1 MSIQL
6 TISSLLITL
15 IFSTFLILILNLLLT
30 KKDFIKKCK
39 IDYLQFLIV
48 AIILKL
54 FFPFE
59 WSLSKQI
66 NLSLLILPIRETL
79 NTEPF
84 HLLSIQEIL
93 MIIYI
98 IGVIYK
104 IILLLIEICQ
114 IKRKTTFLSFISEK
128 HWVSDYFP
136 NLEKN
141 YPIYISK
148 YVSVP
153 SIIGF
158 SSTIYLPS
166 TSFSKQEL
174 MNILHHEI
182 IHIKKHDIM
191 FKSFVNILT
200 IVYWWFYPIYI
211 FQKLV
216 HVYLEIRVDHCVTK
230 NMNKKEILDYAET
243 LISVQKKL
251 NKYSVET
258 HNSFRTNI
266 INDNTKILNIR
277 IQNLIN
283 ETMNSKSNWE
293 ILFLIACSTI
303 ITGFISINGSYNPPI
318 ERIYFTENELKHGT
332 IFREPDNKTYHIVVN
347 DIEYNIENPYGLADY
362 HLNVVTK
369 GS

>member
-1 MSIQL
+1 MPTKEKTRDNCS
-6 TISSLLITL
+6 TNNISCLSLVYILSLVLIYE
-15 IFSTFLILILNLLLT
+15 
-30 KKDFIKKCK
+30 KDFIKKCK

-104 IILLLIEICQ
+104 IILLLIEIYQ
-114 IKRKTTFLSFISEK
+114 MKRKTTFLSFISEK
-128 HWVSDYFP
+128 HCVSDYFP

-158 SSTIYLPS
+158 SSNIYLPS

-174 MNILHHEI
+174 INILHHEI
-182 IHIKKHDIM
+182 IHINKHDIM

-216 HVYLEIRVDHCVTK
+216 HVYLEIQVDHCVTK
-230 NMNKKEILDYAET
+230 NMNKK
-243 LISVQKKL
+243 K
-251 NKYSVET
+251 
-258 HNSFRTNI
+258 F
-266 INDNTKILNIR
+266 
-277 IQNLIN
+277 
-283 ETMNSKSNWE
+283 
-293 ILFLIACSTI
+293 
-303 ITGFISINGSYNPPI
+303 
-318 ERIYFTENELKHGT
+318 
-332 IFREPDNKTYHIVVN
+332 
-347 DIEYNIENPYGLADY
+347 
-362 HLNVVTK
+362 
-369 GS
+369 

>member
-104 IILLLIEICQ
+104 IILLLIEIYQ
-114 IKRKTTFLSFISEK
+114 MKRKTTFLSFISEK
-128 HWVSDYFP
+128 HWISD
-136 NLEKN
+136 L
-141 YPIYISK
+141 
-148 YVSVP
+148 
-153 SIIGF
+153 SI
-158 SSTIYLPS
+158 P
-166 TSFSKQEL
+166 
-174 MNILHHEI
+174 
-182 IHIKKHDIM
+182 
-191 FKSFVNILT
+191 LT
-200 IVYWWFYPIYI
+200 E
-211 FQKLV
+211 V
-216 HVYLEIRVDHCVTK
+216 HPVR
-230 NMNKKEILDYAET
+230 
-243 LISVQKKL
+243 
-251 NKYSVET
+251 
-258 HNSFRTNI
+258 
-266 INDNTKILNIR
+266 
-277 IQNLIN
+277 
-283 ETMNSKSNWE
+283 
-293 ILFLIACSTI
+293 
-303 ITGFISINGSYNPPI
+303 
-318 ERIYFTENELKHGT
+318 
-332 IFREPDNKTYHIVVN
+332 
-347 DIEYNIENPYGLADY
+347 
-362 HLNVVTK
+362 
-369 GS
+369 